1 MCKFI
6 DRVGQTPGLAV
17 GRLDDYRLAAEVK
30 SNSRG
35 THTRTQL
42 LGLLGLL
49 STYAKKTDTYTPS
62 LSKTA

>member
-1 MCKFI
+1 MGKFI
-6 DRVGQTPGLAV
+6 DRVRQTPGLAV
-17 GRLDDYRLAAEVK
+17 GHLGDYCLAAEVK

-42 LGLLGLL
+42 LALLGSL
-49 STYAKKTDTYTPS
+49 SDYAMQTAYIPH